1 MIKWLLTTL
10 LALVVFTAA
19 MPWLARRFGIGNI
32 PGDLRFRM
40 RGRDYS
46 LPLAS
51 TLLLTFVA
59 WLITKL
65 I

>member
-10 LALVVFTAA
+10 LALAVFTVA
-19 MPWLARRFGIGNI
+19 MPWLARRLGIGVI
-32 PGDLRFRM
+32 PGDLRFKV
-40 RGRDYS
+40 RGRDYF

>member
-10 LALVVFTAA
+10 LALVVFTVA
-19 MPWLARRFGIGNI
+19 MPWISRRLGIGNI
-32 PGDLRFRM
+32 PGDLRFRV
-40 RGRDYS
+40 RGRDYFV
-46 LPLAS
+46 PLAS

-65 I
+65 L

>member
-10 LALVVFTAA
+10 LALAVFTAA
-19 MPWLARRFGIGNI
+19 MPWIARRFGIGNI
-32 PGDLRFRM
+32 PGDLRFRV
-40 RGRDYS
+40 RGRDYF

-59 WLITKL
+59 WLIARVL
-65 I
+65 

>member
-32 PGDLRFRM
+32 PGDLRFKV

-59 WLITKL
+59 WLIAKL

>member
-19 MPWLARRFGIGNI
+19 MPWITRRLGIGNI
-32 PGDLRFRM
+32 PGDLRFKV
-40 RGRDYS
+40 RGRDYIV
-46 LPLAS
+46 PLAS

-59 WLITKL
+59 WLIAKL

>member
-1 MIKWLLTTL
+1 MLKWLLTTL
-10 LALVVFTAA
+10 LALVVFAAA
-19 MPWLARRFGIGNI
+19 MPWLARRFGVGSI
-32 PGDLRFRM
+32 PGDFRFRM

>member
-19 MPWLARRFGIGNI
+19 LPWLARRFGIGAI
-32 PGDLRFRM
+32 PGDLRFKV
-40 RGRDYS
+40 RGRDYF

-51 TLLLTFVA
+51 TLLFTGLA

>member
-10 LALVVFTAA
+10 LALVVFSAA

-32 PGDLRFRM
+32 PGDLRFRV
-40 RGRDYS
+40 RGRDYF

-51 TLLLTFVA
+51 TLLLTFLA
-59 WLITKL
+59 WFIARV

>member
-10 LALVVFTAA
+10 LALVVFAAA

-32 PGDLRFRM
+32 PGDLRFRV
-40 RGRDYS
+40 RGRDYVV
-46 LPLAS
+46 PLTS

-59 WLITKL
+59 WLITRL
-65 I
+65 V